1 MSQEILDELRK
12 LRQDVEVQSAINVIE
27 GIHTMETL
35 AALGHF
41 IRTRRAATPREAAE
55 LESVARKRWAE
66 QVRHVLGVL
75 KNETPLDERMTSLA
89 ELLAQEADPRA
100 KGPKAARKAARPKPA
115 RKARKRGK

>member
-41 IRTRRAATPREAAE
+41 IRTRRPPTPREATA
-55 LESVARKRWAE
+55 LESMARRRWAE

-89 ELLAQEADPRA
+89 DLLAQEAEPRA
-100 KGPKAARKAARPKPA
+100 QGPKAARKVAPPKVA
-115 RKARKRGK
+115 RKARKRRK

>member
-1 MSQEILDELRK
+1 MSQQILDELRK

-41 IRTRRAATPREAAE
+41 VRTRRAPTPREATA
-55 LESVARKRWAE
+55 LESMARRRWAE

-89 ELLAQEADPRA
+89 DLLAQEAEPRA
-100 KGPKAARKAARPKPA
+100 KSPKPTRNAKRPKAARK
-115 RKARKRGK
+115 

>member
-41 IRTRRAATPREAAE
+41 IRTRRPPTPREATA
-55 LESVARKRWAE
+55 LESMARRRWAE

-89 ELLAQEADPRA
+89 DLLAQEAEPRA
-100 KGPKAARKAARPKPA
+100 KSPKAARKAARPKSA
-115 RKARKRGK
+115 GKARKRRK

>member
-41 IRTRRAATPREAAE
+41 IRTRRPPTPREATA
-55 LESVARKRWAE
+55 LESMARRRWAE

-89 ELLAQEADPRA
+89 ELLAQEAEPRA
-100 KGPKAARKAARPKPA
+100 KGPKAARKAARPKSA
-115 RKARKRGK
+115 GKARKRRK